1 MIEYKGMNC
10 CIMDANDTDVRVVK
24 NEKKSLLQK
33 YDVPVEHLSYEYIS
47 ECTDGKKLERIV
59 TILRSGEEGYYPDLT
74 KHAEER
80 LVLLKPTSIILR
92 KSEPILRLNMLE
104 PNKYTEI
111 EKDINT
117 WTSEMQSRE
126 KDLKEGRA
134 TLIDPLPHPDI
145 RQLKE
150 GVTEKPVAI
159 NSKNTKKNKRLSSCD
174 YGAWDKYDVDTELNK
189 IDIRDEQQRVDA
201 KRFQQKQKEI
211 TEKKKLEK
219 NTIIDKASLTGT
231 ELNVMAEQ
239 EREKGNEAFRA
250 GDYKEALEHY
260 STSIKMDS
268 NATAFN
274 NRAMTYIKL
283 QRYKDALD
291 DCNVVLNVE
300 YKNIKALLRRAV
312 TLEHLDKSSQALA
325 DYEAVLKLEPTN
337 AVAIAGVKKL
347 RKPCESR
354 KVRMAIEEQ
363 TEDTN
368 EKLKSTKNSNEQF
381 KERLSLENSICF
393 CDRAPGPS
401 QNLGPRP
408 HIKADYCL
416 EDEKK
421 QTVTIKN
428 NVPKK
433 LETERKNTSGPV
445 KIIDSSS
452 NGNNRSFNAQKK
464 NDSPQTT
471 KPKSIFSCS
480 VPSKR
485 ASSVLIEE
493 IPRESND
500 SNSTAVKSESK
511 EIAKSK
517 TVNKNNKCDNKT
529 INASSIRNLNRNLEE
544 NCNLNGKHDN
554 KWSPR
559 KVQVADKYTNKTS
572 KSEKYVPKNFSNIE
586 SAYDFMKAWKSLK
599 NDTDLKVHAQLL
611 RSLNIDKL
619 SSVLGNELDGDM
631 FSTIVHCLEQ
641 HFCSSNDTEILNKFL
656 KSFSQVQRFSII
668 NMFMN
673 AKDKQAIKNILNF
686 LEEHGMSEVSSLRQ
700 IYCI

>member
-1 MIEYKGMNC
+1 MN
-10 CIMDANDTDVRVVK
+10 ANDTDVRVVK

-134 TLIDPLPHPDI
+134 TLIDPLPQPDI

-150 GVTEKPVAI
+150 EITEKPVAI

-211 TEKKKLEK
+211 TERKKLEK

-291 DCNVVLNVE
+291 DCNVVLSVE

-433 LETERKNTSGPV
+433 PETERKNTSGPA

-452 NGNNRSFNAQKK
+452 KGNNRSFNAQKK

-493 IPRESND
+493 IPRESSD
-500 SNSTAVKSESK
+500 SNSMAVKSESK

-544 NCNLNGKHDN
+544 NCNLNGKHDT